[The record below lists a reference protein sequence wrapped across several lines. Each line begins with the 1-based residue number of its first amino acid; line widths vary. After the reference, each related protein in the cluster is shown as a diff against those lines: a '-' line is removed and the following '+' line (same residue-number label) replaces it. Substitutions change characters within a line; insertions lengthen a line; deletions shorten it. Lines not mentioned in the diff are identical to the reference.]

1 MLKITKMDLGDYN
14 LPLDVAPKTVKIYKK
29 GKRKKEKYKMLINNL
44 FTLFITFLTK
54 NQKTTKLTVDKNS
67 YTK

>member
-29 GKRKKEKYKMLINNL
+29 GKRKKEKYKNA
-44 FTLFITFLTK
+44 
-54 NQKTTKLTVDKNS
+54 D
-67 YTK
+67 